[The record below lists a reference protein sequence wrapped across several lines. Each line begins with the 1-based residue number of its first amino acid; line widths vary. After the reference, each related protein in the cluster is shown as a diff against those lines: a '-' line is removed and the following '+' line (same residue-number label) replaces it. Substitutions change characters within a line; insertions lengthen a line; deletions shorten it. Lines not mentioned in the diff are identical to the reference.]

1 MSFHP
6 FNEVAQA
13 VTTAL
18 NSPEPVASALAQANW
33 SRPFDSLAAASDDT
47 TWQVSQLQLLISF
60 CAFLA

>member
-18 NSPEPVASALAQANW
+18 GSPKPVASALAQANW
-33 SRPFDSLAAASDDT
+33 SSPFESLAAASDDLQRAHT
-47 TWQVSQLQLLISF
+47 QLNTILKVL
-60 CAFLA
+60 

>member
-18 NSPEPVASALAQANW
+18 GSPEPVASALAQANW

-47 TWQVSQLQLLISF
+47 TWQPEPASTTLLFI
-60 CAFLA
+60 AL

>member
-18 NSPEPVASALAQANW
+18 NSPGPVASALAQANW
-33 SRPFDSLAAASDDT
+33 SRPFDSLAAASDDA
-47 TWQVSQLQLLISF
+47 TWQPESTSTTLLSI
-60 CAFLA
+60 AL

>member
-18 NSPEPVASALAQANW
+18 NSPEHVASALAQANW
-33 SRPFDSLAAASDDT
+33 SSLVDSLAAASDDA
-47 TWQVSQLQLLISF
+47 TWQPEPASTTLLFI
-60 CAFLA
+60 AL